1 MPDEPVADLVLASQ
15 RLTLRPFTPED
26 AADVFAAITPALTRF
41 LGWEAPASPAVFAE
55 VWRDWLGA
63 DAATE
68 FHFVVRS
75 SQTEELFGLVG
86 LHGIGD
92 AEPELGVWIKES
104 AHGHGYGREA
114 VRAVVT
120 WASQRLAIRMFAYLR
135 IPTKPATNSNRK
147 PAAER
152 NVASR
157 RLAEALNGVVVGSQS
172 RSKFAEVLYRIPA
185 P

>member
-55 VWRDWLGA
+55 VWRDWLAA

-120 WASQRLAIRMFAYLR
+120 WASQRLDIRMFAY
-135 IPTKPATNSNRK
+135 PV
-147 PAAER
+147 AER

-172 RSKFAEVLYRIPA
+172 RPKFAEVLYRIPA